1 MILFEAELQ
10 FMNGE
15 VRANIHVR
23 RILENQ
29 QAPLFFP
36 RLSKIETTPAKA
48 TNANVNQVR
57 VEATRYG

>member
-1 MILFEAELQ
+1 MILFKAELQ

-23 RILENQ
+23 RMPENQ

-36 RLSKIETTPAKA
+36 KPRFRTWKIVGLKRNEVP
-48 TNANVNQVR
+48 R
-57 VEATRYG
+57 